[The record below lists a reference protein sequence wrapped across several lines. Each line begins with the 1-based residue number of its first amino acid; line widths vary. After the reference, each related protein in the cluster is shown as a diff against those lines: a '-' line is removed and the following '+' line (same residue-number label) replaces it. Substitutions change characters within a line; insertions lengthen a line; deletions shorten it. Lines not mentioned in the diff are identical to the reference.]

1 MNQSTNLRCYV
12 WRTVST
18 LLLILTSVGLL
29 SGCQFISKKESLLAR
44 ESKSQFSERK
54 SVTKVDVAIASPT
67 NLATALE
74 YIGTTQPTTEL
85 SVRSQVTGTLTS
97 LFVEIGDPV
106 QKGQVVGQI
115 DDRILLAVVNQEQAE
130 LASLESELTRAKI
143 EVKNAQIRVES
154 TLIELQQA
162 RNDEERYKELAEQ
175 GLIPQKEAESFA
187 TAAKITQKT
196 LLLAQESVNIAQ
208 QAVTSASSRVAAQK
222 SLVAESIQRQAYTR
236 LIAETQGIVTQKV
249 NERGNS
255 VREGEEILKIGN
267 FEQIKVAVLV
277 SELDLANVAVGKT
290 VEVKLDAFPQRSFRG
305 RVSRIAPVANIVTRQ
320 IPLEILISNPN
331 NLIKGGLL
339 ARVNF
344 IASETSQL
352 TIPEFAIIQE
362 AENNYVFVVSEENAT
377 TREAIV
383 NKRKVQLGNISQ
395 QEAVIVKGI
404 KLGEKIV
411 IRSSKPLTDG
421 ETVGLSILSE

>member
-1 MNQSTNLRCYV
+1 MIQSPNSQYYVLRI
-12 WRTVST
+12 VST
-18 LLLILTSVGLL
+18 IFLITTSVGLL
-29 SGCQFISKKESLLAR
+29 SGCEFASKKESLLAR
-44 ESKSQFSERK
+44 ESQFQFSDRK
-54 SVTKVDVAIASPT
+54 SLTKVDVAIASAT
-67 NLATALE
+67 NLGTTLG
-74 YIGTTQPTTEL
+74 YIGTTQPITEL
-85 SVRSQVTGTLTS
+85 SVRSQASGTLVN
-97 LFVEIGDPV
+97 LFAEIGDPV
-106 QKGQVVGQI
+106 KKGQVVGQI
-115 DDRILLAVVNQEQAE
+115 DDSLLLAVVNQEQAE

-143 EVKNAQIRVES
+143 EVKNAEIRVES
-154 TLIELQQA
+154 AVIELEQA
-162 RNDEERYKELAEQ
+162 RNDKERYQDLAQQ

-187 TAAKITQKT
+187 TAAKVAQKT

-208 QAVTSASSRVAAQK
+208 QAVTSATSRVAVQK
-222 SLVAESIQRQAYTR
+222 SVVAESIQRQAYTN

-249 NERGNS
+249 NEKGNL
-255 VREGEEILKIGN
+255 VREGEEVLKIGN

-290 VEVKLDAFPQRSFRG
+290 VEVQLDAFPHNIFTG
-305 RVSRIAPVANIVTRQ
+305 RVSRIAPVANIATRQ

-344 IASETSQL
+344 IPSEISQL

-362 AENNYVFVVSEENAT
+362 AGNSYVFVVSEENVA
-377 TREAIV
+377 TREAKV
-383 NKRKVQLGNISQ
+383 TKRQVQLGDISQ
-395 QEAVIVKGI
+395 QEVEIIKGI
-404 KLGEKIV
+404 KSGEKIV